1 MKVLSL
7 EKMQV
12 DCDICDKNL
21 CGLTKER
28 NRFCDISPEILPKM
42 FLLVYPEKLCLQNF
56 FLFRTLYFP
65 LSTEPKFAL
74 QFARVVVL
82 EVSM

>member
-12 DCDICDKNL
+12 DCDICDKKL

-42 FLLVYPEKLCLQNF
+42 FLC
-56 FLFRTLYFP
+56 
-65 LSTEPKFAL
+65 
-74 QFARVVVL
+74 
-82 EVSM
+82 